1 MSLTYTKEHPIPS
14 GYSSSDGDV
23 DIQFTFDYLDDGDIK
38 VYQTDTSGAP
48 LVLGTDWQFKNK
60 KEVTLLS
67 ASSNYTIAGDQKYL
81 VQRETEVN
89 NASVTYAP
97 GSSVRAEDLNNNQLQ
112 ALYAAQE
119 REERS
124 VPSTGGTVTGNVV
137 IDNASIIFEGA
148 TPDDHETTVT
158 AKDPTADATI
168 TVPNLT
174 GHIALFAVDP
184 GSTTISSTPAELNKL
199 DGYTGDHT
207 DINKI
212 DGVTDGTVSASKA
225 VVVDA
230 NKDVTGF
237 RNVTATGL
245 ITGATGNFSGNV
257 TVDTPTSNG
266 HAATKAYVD
275 GVALAAIPDSDKGD
289 ISVTGSGTTW
299 TIDNDAVTYA
309 KMQNVSATDRLLGRD
324 TAGAGDVEEITPAN
338 VRTML
343 NVADGAN
350 AYSHPNHSG
359 DVTSSGDG
367 ATTIAEDAVTY
378 AKMQNVSATDKL
390 LGRSTA
396 GAGVVEEI
404 SCTAA
409 GRAILDDA
417 DAAAQRTTLAA
428 AGTALN
434 TFSRTQSVTP
444 EVEATGAIDFTQS
457 NFIELGTGDY
467 SSATVTQTVIGT
479 SGLLYCDTAAP
490 SAFPAVLKHP
500 AGTYTA
506 PTAFPAVAPWYQAET
521 DEILVGSWTQGIA

>member
-1 MSLTYTKEHPIPS
+1 MATTQSTYTGNNS
-14 GYSSSDGDV
+14 TTDYS
-23 DIQFTFDYLDDGDIK
+23 FTFPYIKEADVKVSLDSVVKTQDTDYTFANATTISFGSAPGTGVAIRIFRDTDTENPVTTFFAGSAIRAQDLNDNSNQVLYSAQERVNRDLNKTGDTMTGELILDDTNLVIQEGSDKTTISAPALTANRT
-38 VYQTDTSGAP
+38 VTIPDQSGTVP
-48 LVLGTDWQFKNK
+48 LLA
-60 KEVTLLS
+60 
-67 ASSNYTIAGDQKYL
+67 ASSNTQ
-81 VQRETEVN
+81 
-89 NASVTYAP
+89 VT
-97 GSSVRAEDLNNNQLQ
+97 
-112 ALYAAQE
+112 
-119 REERS
+119 
-124 VPSTGGTVTGNVV
+124 
-137 IDNASIIFEGA
+137 A
-148 TPDDHETTVT
+148 TPE
-158 AKDPTADATI
+158 
-168 TVPNLT
+168 
-174 GHIALFAVDP
+174 
-184 GSTTISSTPAELNKL
+184 ELNKL

-237 RNVTATGL
+237 RNVTATGE
-245 ITGATGNFSGNV
+245 IAGATGTFSSNV
-257 TVDTPTSNG
+257 SVATPTADG

-367 ATTIAEDAVTY
+367 ATTIANDAVTY
-378 AKMQNVSATDKL
+378 AKLQNVAANSILGNNTGSA
-390 LGRSTA
+390 
-396 GAGVVEEI
+396 
-404 SCTAA
+404 
-409 GRAILDDA
+409 A
-417 DAAAQRTTLAA
+417 DAIELTATQVRALAAA
-428 AGTALN
+428 AGTGTVN
-434 TFSRTQSVTP
+434 TFGRTQSVTP

-490 SAFPAVLKHP
+490 SALPAVLKHP

-506 PTAFPAVAPWYQAET
+506 PTTFPAVAPWYQAET

>member
-1 MSLTYTKEHPIPS
+1 MSLTYTKEHTTT
-14 GYSSSDGDV
+14 GYSSGDV

-38 VYQTDTSGAP
+38 VYQTNTSGTP
-48 LVLGTDWQFKNK
+48 LILGTDWQFKNK
-60 KEVTLLS
+60 KEVTLLT
-67 ASSNYTIAGDQKYL
+67 ASSNYTISADQKYL
-81 VQRETEVN
+81 VQRETQVDD
-89 NASVTYAP
+89 ASVTYAP
-97 GSSVRAEDLNNNQLQ
+97 GSSIRAEDLNNNQLQ

-124 VPSTGGTVTGNVV
+124 VPSTGGTVTGDVNIEASSIVFKGTTT
-137 IDNASIIFEGA
+137 DNG
-148 TPDDHETTVT
+148 HETTVT
-158 AKDPTADATI
+158 AKDPTGDATI

-174 GHIALFAVDP
+174 GHLALFAVDP

-212 DGVTDGTVSASKA
+212 DGVTDGTVTASKA

-237 RNVTATGL
+237 RNVTATGE
-245 ITGATGNFSGNV
+245 IAGATGTFSSNV
-257 TVDTPTSNG
+257 SVATPTADG

-367 ATTIAEDAVTY
+367 ATTIANDAVTY
-378 AKMQNVSATDKL
+378 AKLQNVAANSILGNNTGSA
-390 LGRSTA
+390 
-396 GAGVVEEI
+396 
-404 SCTAA
+404 
-409 GRAILDDA
+409 A
-417 DAAAQRTTLAA
+417 DAIELTATQVRALAAA
-428 AGTALN
+428 AGTGTVN
-434 TFSRTQSVTP
+434 TFGRTQSVTP

-490 SAFPAVLKHP
+490 SALPAVLKHP

>member
-1 MSLTYTKEHPIPS
+1 MSFNYQTTHTVS
-14 GYSSSDGDV
+14 GHTSGQNV
-23 DIQFTFDYLDDGDIK
+23 DINFTFDYQDEDDVK
-38 VYQTDTSGAP
+38 VFKTDTSGNA
-48 LVLGTDWQFKNK
+48 LTLGTSWQFQNK
-60 KEVTLLS
+60 KRVRILNGTTGVG
-67 ASSNYTIAGDQKYL
+67 TIADDD
-81 VQRETEVN
+81 VFIIQRRTNVDDAYIN
-89 NASVTYAP
+89 YAP
-97 GSSVRAEDLNNNQLQ
+97 GSAVRAEDLNNNQLQ
-112 ALYAAQE
+112 ALYSAQE

-124 VPSTGGTVTGNVV
+124 VNSTGGTVTGNVN
-137 IDNASIIFEGA
+137 IEAASIIFEGA
-148 TPDDHETTVT
+148 TANDFETTVT
-158 AKDPTADATI
+158 PKDPTADATI

-212 DGVTDGTVSASKA
+212 DGVTDGTVTASKA

-245 ITGATGNFSGNV
+245 ITGATGSFSSNV
-257 TVDTPTSNG
+257 TVATPTADG

-275 GVALAAIPDSDKGD
+275 TVALAAIPDSDKGD

-299 TIDNDAVTYA
+299 TIDNGAVTYA
-309 KMQNVSATDRLLGRD
+309 KMQDVSATDRLLGRD

-350 AYSHPNHSG
+350 NYSHPNHSG

-367 ATTIAEDAVTY
+367 ATTIANDAVTY
-378 AKMQNVSATDKL
+378 AKLQNVAANSILGNNTGSAANAIEL
-390 LGRSTA
+390 
-396 GAGVVEEI
+396 
-404 SCTAA
+404 TAA
-409 GRAILDDA
+409 QVRALA
-417 DAAAQRTTLAA
+417 AA
-428 AGTALN
+428 AGTGTVN

-490 SAFPAVLKHP
+490 SALPAVLKHP

-521 DEILVGSWTQGIA
+521 NEILVGSWTQGIA